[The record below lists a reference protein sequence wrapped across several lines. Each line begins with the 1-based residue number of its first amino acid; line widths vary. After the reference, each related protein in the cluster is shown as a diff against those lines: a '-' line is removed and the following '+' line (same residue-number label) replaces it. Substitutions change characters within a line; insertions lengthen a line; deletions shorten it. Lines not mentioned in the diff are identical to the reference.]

1 VSWVPGP
8 SEQPPALAFA
18 IGKKVGNAVQ
28 RNRLRRRL
36 REAARHLGVP
46 PGSYL
51 VRARPDVAVLTFQEL
66 SANLSRAVASVTGP
80 TRAPVQKDL
89 VQKGLAQKERA
100 QKELVSPSDR
110 PILEGP

>member
-28 RNRLRRRL
+28 RNRLRRQL
-36 REAARHLGVP
+36 REAAQHLGVP

-51 VRARPDVAVLTFQEL
+51 VRARPDVTALTFQEL
-66 SANLSRAVASVTGP
+66 SANLSRAVTSVTGP
-80 TRAPVQKDL
+80 AKATVQKE
-89 VQKGLAQKERA
+89 LAQKELA
-100 QKELVSPSDR
+100 SASDR